1 MTFVS
6 VSLLLVILYTYAG
19 YPLLVALWARVA
31 PYQVLPQLG
40 FEPTVSVCLSV
51 HNGEKFLEQKLA
63 SLQALDYPPHLLE
76 FLIYSDGSTDRT
88 VELAQALAER
98 DPRVRVFANPERL
111 GKPSGLNRLRAEATG
126 DVLLMTDVRQAL
138 SPRALRALL
147 EPLSDPGIGCVSG
160 SLVLAGSTGAG
171 AYWLYEKF
179 IRGSEARVG
188 GMVGVSGSLYAI
200 RRSDLQ
206 PLPSDVLLDDMFVP
220 MVAAGARKRIVLSRE
235 AEAYDESYA
244 DEQEFGR
251 KVRTLAGNYQLIAKL
266 PWLLSP
272 FKNPVWFQL
281 VSHKLLRLA
290 CPFALL
296 ALLFS
301 SLALAFAPFSPAP
314 SSAERQLWQLL
325 AAGQLVFYALAL
337 LGARAGRAGTLA
349 RTFVVLNAAAVVG
362 LWRFLRGSQ
371 HVAW

>member
-1 MTFVS
+1 MTFVG
-6 VSLLLVILYTYAG
+6 VSLLLLIAYTYAG
-19 YPLLVALWARVA
+19 YPLLVALWARLR
-31 PYQVLPQLG
+31 PHQILPQPG
-40 FEPTVSVCLSV
+40 FEPTVSVCMSV
-51 HNGEKFLEQKLA
+51 HNGERFLEQKLA

-76 FLIYSDGSTDRT
+76 FLIYSDGSTDGT
-88 VELAQALAER
+88 VELARRLAER
-98 DPRVRVFANPERL
+98 DRRLRVFANHERL
-111 GKPSGLNRLRAEATG
+111 GKPSGLNRLRAEASG
-126 DVLLMTDVRQAL
+126 DVLLMTDIRQTL

-147 EPLSDPGIGCVSG
+147 EPLSDPMIGCVSG
-160 SLVLAGSTGAG
+160 SLVLAGNTGAG
-171 AYWLYEKF
+171 AYWQYEKF
-179 IRGSEARVG
+179 IRGSEARMG

-220 MVAAGARKRIVLSRE
+220 MVAAGARKRIVLSLE

-272 FKNPVWFQL
+272 LRNPVWFQL

-296 ALLFS
+296 GLLVS
-301 SLALAFAPFSPAP
+301 SLALGFSTFTPP
-314 SSAERQLWQLL
+314 LPSAERQTWQLL
-325 AAGQLVFYALAL
+325 AAGQLLFYALAL
-337 LGARAGRAGTLA
+337 LGARAGRPGTLA

-362 LWRFLRGSQ
+362 LWRFLRGTQ
-371 HVAW
+371 NVAW